1 MGETAA
7 PPNPAAEESFSLMIV
22 DDSNLIR
29 RQIER
34 MTRKERLRVVGTAGN
49 GEDAVRLFGELRPDL
64 VTMDITMP
72 KMDGI
77 ECVTHMLKIRPDSC
91 ILIISALADKATA
104 IEAIKRGANG
114 FLGKPFNE
122 RELNIA
128 FDKLL
133 KRVAQRRAAVASGA

>member
-1 MGETAA
+1 MAETAA
-7 PPNPAAEESFSLMIV
+7 AQPQSGDYTLMIV

-34 MTRKERLRVVGTAGN
+34 MTRTERLRVVGTAGN
-49 GEDAVRLFGELRPDL
+49 GEDAVRLFGELKPDL

-77 ECVTHMLKIRPDSC
+77 ECVGHMLKIHPDSC

-114 FLGKPFNE
+114 FLSKPFGE
-122 RELNIA
+122 KELNIA
-128 FDKLL
+128 FDRLL
-133 KRVAQRRAAVASGA
+133 KRVAARRAGPATHSG

>member
-1 MGETAA
+1 MSAA
-7 PPNPAAEESFSLMIV
+7 NDQFTMMIV

-34 MTRKERLRVVGTAGN
+34 LTRNDRLKIVGTAAN
-49 GEDAVRLFGELRPDL
+49 GQDAVKMFADLKPDL

-77 ECVTHMLKIRPDSC
+77 ECVSHMLKIRADTC

-114 FLGKPFNE
+114 FLSKPFTE
-122 RELNIA
+122 KDLNVA
-128 FDKLL
+128 FDKLI
-133 KRVAQRRAAVASGA
+133 KRVETRRQGNAA

>member
-1 MGETAA
+1 MAETAA
-7 PPNPAAEESFSLMIV
+7 PPGPAEDTYTLMIV

-34 MTRKERLRVVGTAGN
+34 MTRAERLRVVGTAGN
-49 GEDAVRLFGELRPDL
+49 GEDAVRLFGELKPDL

-77 ECVTHMLKIRPDSC
+77 ECVTHMLKIRPESC

-114 FLGKPFNE
+114 FVSKPFSE

-128 FDKLL
+128 IDKLI
-133 KRVAQRRAAVASGA
+133 KRVAARRAG

>member
-1 MGETAA
+1 MSGAGTDQ
-7 PPNPAAEESFSLMIV
+7 FTMMIV

-34 MTRKERLRVVGTAGN
+34 LTRNDRLKIVGTAAN
-49 GEDAVRLFGELRPDL
+49 GVDAVKMFTELKPDL

-77 ECVTHMLKIRPDSC
+77 ECVQHMLKIRADTC
-91 ILIISALADKATA
+91 ILIVSALADKATA

-114 FLGKPFNE
+114 FLSKPFTE
-122 RELNIA
+122 KDLNVA
-128 FDKLL
+128 FEKLI
-133 KRVAQRRAAVASGA
+133 KRVETRRQGKVA

>member
-1 MGETAA
+1 MAETAA
-7 PPNPAAEESFSLMIV
+7 APAEPAQDVYTLMIV

-34 MTRKERLRVVGTAGN
+34 MTRTERLRLVGTAGN
-49 GEDAVRLFGELRPDL
+49 GEDAVRMFGELKPDL

-77 ECVTHMLKIRPDSC
+77 ECVSHMVKIHPDSC

-114 FLGKPFNE
+114 FLSKPFGE
-122 RELNIA
+122 KELNIA

-133 KRVAQRRAAVASGA
+133 KRVAARRAG

>member
-1 MGETAA
+1 MAEMDAA
-7 PPNPAAEESFSLMIV
+7 PSASPPRGAAETGYTLMIV
-22 DDSNLIR
+22 DDSSLIR

-34 MTRKERLRVVGTAGN
+34 MTRTERLRVVGAAGN
-49 GEDAVRLFGELRPDL
+49 GEEAVRLFAELQPDL

-77 ECVTHMLKIRPDSC
+77 ECVTHMLKIRADSC

-114 FLGKPFNE
+114 FLSKPFSE
-122 RELNIA
+122 KDLNIA
-128 FDKLL
+128 FDRLL
-133 KRVAQRRAAVASGA
+133 KRVAARRTG

>member
-1 MGETAA
+1 MSETAGA
-7 PPNPAAEESFSLMIV
+7 PSAADADGYTLMIV

-34 MTRKERLRVVGTAGN
+34 MTRNERLRLVGTAGN
-49 GEDAVRLFGELRPDL
+49 GEDAVRMFGELKPDL

-72 KMDGI
+72 RMDGI
-77 ECVTHMLKIRPDSC
+77 ECVTHMLKIRADSC

-114 FLGKPFNE
+114 FLSKPFSE
-122 RELNIA
+122 KDLNIA

-133 KRVAQRRAAVASGA
+133 KRVAARRAG

>member
-1 MGETAA
+1 MAETAS
-7 PPNPAAEESFSLMIV
+7 NPADADAYSLLIV

-34 MTRKERLRVVGTAGN
+34 MTRAATIEVVGTAGN
-49 GEDAVRLFGELRPDL
+49 GEDAVKLFGELKPDL

-77 ECVTHMLKIRPDSC
+77 ECVEHMVKIHPSSC

-114 FLGKPFNE
+114 FVGKPFTQK
-122 RELNIA
+122 ELSMA
-128 FDKLL
+128 FDKLF
-133 KRVAQRRAAVASGA
+133 KRVAARRAAGV

>member
-1 MGETAA
+1 MAEDAAA
-7 PPNPAAEESFSLMIV
+7 PTAGPSSGTAEDGYTLMIV

-34 MTRKERLRVVGTAGN
+34 MTRTERLRVVGTAGN
-49 GEDAVRLFGELRPDL
+49 GEDAVRMFGELKPDL

-77 ECVTHMLKIRPDSC
+77 ECVTHMLKIRADSC
-91 ILIISALADKATA
+91 ILIVSALADKATA

-114 FLGKPFNE
+114 FLRKPFSQ

-133 KRVAQRRAAVASGA
+133 KRVAARRAG

>member
-1 MGETAA
+1 MAETAA
-7 PPNPAAEESFSLMIV
+7 GPRDADAYTLMIV

-34 MTRKERLRVVGTAGN
+34 MTRTERLRVVGTAGN
-49 GEDAVRLFGELRPDL
+49 GEDAVRMFAELKPDV

-77 ECVTHMLKIRPDSC
+77 ECVTHMLKIRADSC

-114 FLGKPFNE
+114 FLGKPFTE
-122 RELNIA
+122 KDLNIA

-133 KRVAQRRAAVASGA
+133 KRVAARRAG

>member
-1 MGETAA
+1 MSAA
-7 PPNPAAEESFSLMIV
+7 NDQYTMMIV

-34 MTRKERLRVVGTAGN
+34 LTRNDRLKIVGTAGN
-49 GEDAVRLFGELRPDL
+49 GQDAVKMFGELKPDL

-77 ECVTHMLKIRPDSC
+77 ECVTHMLKIRQDTC
-91 ILIISALADKATA
+91 ILIVSALADKATA

-114 FLGKPFNE
+114 FLSKPFTE
-122 RELNIA
+122 KDLNIA
-128 FDKLL
+128 FEKLL
-133 KRVAQRRAAVASGA
+133 KRVEARRQSSAA

>member
-1 MGETAA
+1 MAGTAVA
-7 PPNPAAEESFSLMIV
+7 PNADRSGGGAEAGYTLMIV

-34 MTRKERLRVVGTAGN
+34 MTRTDHLRVVGTAGN
-49 GEDAVRLFGELRPDL
+49 GEDAVRMFGELKPDL

-114 FLGKPFNE
+114 FLSKPFSE
-122 RELNIA
+122 KDLNIA

-133 KRVAQRRAAVASGA
+133 KRVAGRRAG